1 MLDPCR
7 LLAKGSSSGA
17 EAIGSSFD
25 MLVGFQLG
33 PPCRQGLRNEA
44 RGAKGCARTR
54 ELRCGLN
61 LWPELAELSRLSSL
75 AAEGLPDSVVVAAF
89 TRLRVLISAS
99 VEAALHT
106 EQACVVG

>member
-1 MLDPCR
+1 MLSRSVR
-7 LLAKGSSSGA
+7 LACHASKGSTAQGTVL
-17 EAIGSSFD
+17 D

-33 PPCRQGLRNEA
+33 PHLQGLRNEA

-61 LWPELAELSRLSSL
+61 LRLELAESSQLSSL

-99 VEAALHT
+99 VEAALHID
-106 EQACVVG
+106 

>member
-1 MLDPCR
+1 
-7 LLAKGSSSGA
+7 
-17 EAIGSSFD
+17 
-25 MLVGFQLG
+25 MLVGFLLG
-33 PPCRQGLRNEA
+33 PPLQGLQNEA

-61 LWPELAELSRLSSL
+61 FRLELAELSWLSSL
-75 AAEGLPDSVVVAAF
+75 AAEGLPYSVVVAAF